1 MVSLPLINVLDKKA
15 LILHYALITIKSRF
29 KGTHLGFVWLV
40 LEPILIFAMLFV
52 VFSSI
57 RIGREEDFK
66 IYLLSGVLFYHIF
79 TRGTL
84 FGMSSLHGNKSILSS
99 LNIKREFFI
108 ATSTLAISLI
118 TIAEM
123 FAFFILLAF
132 FQFSLNWTMIL
143 LPIPIVLML
152 ILVLGFSYMLSIVRI
167 YFKDIQR
174 TWPIIVHALFF
185 VTPIF
190 WYLKDAPD
198 TILLEIHKFNPMGQ
212 IIELVHKLVVFGE
225 VPPLQDWLYTVIMVF
240 SILFIGYAIF
250 KKYEYR
256 ILEEM

>member
-1 MVSLPLINVLDKKA
+1 MINILDKKA

-29 KGTHLGFVWLV
+29 QGTHLGFAWLV
-40 LEPILIFAMLFV
+40 IEPILIFAILFV

-57 RIGREEDFK
+57 KIGRDEDFK

-79 TRGTL
+79 MRGTL
-84 FGMSSLHGNKSILSS
+84 FGMNSLHGNQSILKS
-99 LNIKREFFI
+99 LNIPREFFI
-108 ATSTLAISLI
+108 AVSTLAISLI
-118 TIAEM
+118 TIAEIS
-123 FAFFILLAF
+123 AFLILLAL
-132 FQFSLNWTMIL
+132 FQFSPNWTIFL
-143 LPIPIVLML
+143 LPIPIALML

-198 TILLEIHKFNPMGQ
+198 TLLLEIHKFNPMGQ
-212 IIELVHKLVVFGE
+212 IIELVHKLIIFGE
-225 VPPLQDWLYTVIMVF
+225 VPPLQDWLYAVIMVF

-256 ILEEM
+256 ILEEI

>member
-1 MVSLPLINVLDKKA
+1 LINVLDKKA
-15 LILHYALITIKSRF
+15 LILHYALITIKMRF

-40 LEPILIFAMLFV
+40 VEPVLIFAMLYV
-52 VFSSI
+52 VFTTI
-57 RIGREEDFK
+57 RIGREEDFA

-84 FGMSSLHGNKSILSS
+84 FGMASLQGNKSILMS
-99 LNIKREFFI
+99 LNIKREFFV
-108 ATSTLAISLI
+108 AASTLAISLI
-118 TIAEM
+118 TIGE
-123 FAFFILLAF
+123 ILAF
-132 FQFSLNWTMIL
+132 FVLLALFEFSPNWTMIL

-152 ILVLGFSYMLSIVRI
+152 ILVLGFSYMLSITRI
-167 YFKDIQR
+167 FFKDIQR
-174 TWPIIVHALFF
+174 TWPIIAHALFF

-212 IIELVHKLVVFGE
+212 IIELVHKLIVFGE

-240 SILFIGYAIF
+240 SILFIGFAIF
-250 KKYEYR
+250 KKYEYK